1 MKKTDNTKEN
11 PKKDPNRGL
20 VWLARIVFFSEL
32 LALGAANLYLG
43 TLSILP
49 LKYQLTLAAV
59 SAGLCVLSFLLTSK
73 GRGQKLRCTVSL
85 VLSLTV
91 VVLTLA
97 GTLYINHIYRSYD
110 SSNENAGRVTTV
122 MAVYVRVDAG
132 YADIGDLADGVF
144 GLNQDSPERTEQLL
158 RQIRELLGDGFQTQ
172 TFPLLTD
179 QVQALKDGQV
189 DAIVLNAALVDTI
202 TEDIDLNFAS
212 WAVSIP
218 VSITLEHQVETT
230 QAGDV
235 TKDPFIVYISGI
247 DNRYGTVDD
256 TGRSDVNILAVIN
269 PTAKKILLVNTP
281 RDYYLGLYGD
291 SSMMDKL
298 THAGLYGVDCSMQTL
313 SALYGLDINYYV
325 RVNFDSVVNI
335 VDALGGITV
344 WSDYTFYGS
353 NSRSGRGY
361 QFYEGENELDGDAAL
376 AFARERYSFG
386 DGDRQ
391 RGRNQQAVISALIDK
406 ATSPAILTNFN
417 SVLNTVL
424 ENMRTN
430 ISTDDINALIKM
442 ELDDM
447 AKWDVQSVS
456 VDGTGNSLHTYSAG
470 YAYVMEPDM
479 STVQA
484 AVDAI
489 NAVREG

>member
-1 MKKTDNTKEN
+1 MKKTETVKENTKEN
-11 PKKDPNRGL
+11 PNKAL
-20 VWLARIVFFSEL
+20 VWLARILFFSEL
-32 LALGAANLYLG
+32 LALAAANLYLG
-43 TLSILP
+43 TLAILP

-59 SAGLCVLSFLLTSK
+59 SAGLCVLSFLLTTK

-85 VLSLTV
+85 VLSLAV

-97 GTLYINHIYRSYD
+97 GALYINHIYRSYD

-122 MAVYVRVDAG
+122 MAVYARADAG
-132 YADIGDLADGVF
+132 YADIGGLQNGVF
-144 GLNQDSPERTEQLL
+144 GLNPDSEERTEQLL
-158 RQIRELLGDGFQTQ
+158 RQIRELLGGGVQTK
-172 TFPLLTD
+172 TFPQLTD

-202 TEDIDLNFAS
+202 LEDVDPDFES

-218 VSITLEHQVETT
+218 VSITLEHKVETVE
-230 QAGDV
+230 AGDV

-291 SSMMDKL
+291 NSMLDKL
-298 THAGLYGVDCSMQTL
+298 THAGIYGVDCSMQTL
-313 SALYGLDINYYV
+313 SALYGVDINYYV

-344 WSDYTFYGS
+344 QSDYSFYS
-353 NSRSGRGY
+353 NNSRSGRGY
-361 QFYEGENELDGDAAL
+361 QFYAGENQMDGDAAL
-376 AFARERYSFG
+376 AFARERHSFG

-391 RGRNQQAVISALIDK
+391 RGKNQQAVISAVIDK

-430 ISTDDINALIKM
+430 VSTDDINALIRM

-447 AKWDVQSVS
+447 AKWEIQSVS
-456 VDGTGNSLHTYSAG
+456 VDGTGNSLRTYSSG
-470 YAYVMEPDM
+470 VAYVMEPDM

>member
-1 MKKTDNTKEN
+1 MKKETSNN
-11 PKKDPNRGL
+11 GSHRAL
-20 VWLARIVFFSEL
+20 VWLARILFACEL
-32 LALGAANLYLG
+32 LALGAANLYVG

-49 LKYQLTLAAV
+49 MKYQLTLAVV
-59 SAGLCVLSFLLTSK
+59 SAALCVLSFLLTAK

-85 VLSLTV
+85 ILSVAVT
-91 VVLTLA
+91 VLTMA
-97 GTLYINHIYRSYD
+97 GSLYISHIYRSYD

-122 MAVYVRVDAG
+122 MAVYARADAG
-132 YADIGDLADGVF
+132 YTDISGLAEGTF
-144 GLNQDSPERTEQLL
+144 GLNQDSPDRTEQLL
-158 RQIRELLGDGFQTQ
+158 RQFRELLGDGFQTQ
-172 TFPLLTD
+172 TFTQLTD
-179 QVQALKDGQV
+179 QVQALDEGQV

-202 TEDIDLNFAS
+202 TEDIDPDFAT

-218 VSITLEHQVETT
+218 VSITLEHKVETVKS
-230 QAGDV
+230 GDV

-291 SSMMDKL
+291 GSMMDKL
-298 THAGLYGVDCSMQTL
+298 THAGLYGVDCSMETL
-313 SALYGLDINYYV
+313 GALYGVDINYYV

-344 WSDYTFYGS
+344 WSDYTFYGTY
-353 NSRSGRGY
+353 SRSGRGY
-361 QFYEGENELDGDAAL
+361 QFYEGENQLDGDAAL
-376 AFARERYSFG
+376 AFARERHSFG
-386 DGDRQ
+386 EGDRQ
-391 RGRNQQAVISALIDK
+391 RGKNQQAVISAVIDK

-417 SVLNTVL
+417 DVLNTVL

-442 ELDDM
+442 ELNDM
-447 AKWDVQSVS
+447 AKWDIQSVS

-470 YAYVMEPDM
+470 VGYVMEPDM